1 MSDIG
6 KIEFGPLGGSVP
18 LHDPKW
24 TVSKPHVCQ
33 PDPVLLAR
41 LAAAE
46 KVIEAA
52 RRMAAYY
59 DPVDGGQGDIAG
71 DGQRLL
77 VATLA
82 LDAAENPPRSQ
93 GG

>member
-46 KVIEAA
+46 KVAEYAEHATRCAYRLTWRGVGPGIQEPDPCDCGLAEAEA
-52 RRMAAYY
+52 EWRK
-59 DPVDGGQGDIAG
+59 VQG
-71 DGQRLL
+71 
-77 VATLA
+77 T
-82 LDAAENPPRSQ
+82 
-93 GG
+93 